1 METNCSAYLEYCNCS
16 FIIDHLQCDDV
27 YIYNSPLANYII
39 YSFLAFAGILIGG
52 IIIFNITLEYIP
64 DSWYR
69 KIKRNDGRLLNSE
82 SDTNTITLNSHSIES
97 T

>member
-16 FIIDHLQCDDV
+16 FIVDHLQCEDV
-27 YIYNSPLANYII
+27 YIYHSPLANYII
-39 YSFLAFAGILIGG
+39 YSFLAFSGILIGG
-52 IIIFNITLEYIP
+52 IIIFNISLELIP

-69 KIKRNDGRLLNSE
+69 KIKKDRQLLNSE
-82 SDTNTITLNSHSIES
+82 SNTINSDSITS